1 MLAGREDQRFEVA
14 GEEVPL
20 AAGVLPVVHV
30 LGFGRAEGEELVL
43 EVHHVHGDVEIF
55 LEGGHAHVVETVVAS
70 DDGAVVAVGTH
81 HQLADERGGLVWAG
95 SEDHVGDGP
104 TVGADAA
111 AAVDEVVAEDDDGS
125 RQAFAVGAVD
135 RRDGVLQGVAL
146 VEPDE
151 DLLLVQS
158 VPAYSRLLCVTEM
171 SRLQATASKRKR

>member
-1 MLAGREDQRFEVA
+1 MSAFT
-14 GEEVPL
+14 P
-20 AAGVLPVVHV
+20 
-30 LGFGRAEGEELVL
+30 EG
-43 EVHHVHGDVEIF
+43 I
-55 LEGGHAHVVETVVAS
+55 GHAHVVETVVAS

-95 SEDHVGDGP
+95 SEDHVGDGA

-171 SRLQATASKRKR
+171 SRLQATASKRMR